1 MERFRRILE
10 ESPLLVGILLAFVGG
25 MVRGMGRRPEN
36 FTLWGFL
43 YRVAAAAFVGL
54 LMGLVMSYTKY
65 DPKIE
70 AAIIGASGYA
80 AIDLLEY
87 FPALVKERMKRR
99 IDRL

>member
-1 MERFRRILE
+1 MERFRRLLE
-10 ESPLLVGILLAFVGG
+10 ENPVIVGILLAFIGG
-25 MVRGMGRRPEN
+25 VVRGMGRRREN

-43 YRVAAAAFVGL
+43 YRVIAAAFVGL

-87 FPALVKERMKRR
+87 FPTLVKERLKRPL
-99 IDRL
+99 DRL

>member
-1 MERFRRILE
+1 MERWRRAIE
-10 ESPLLVGILLAFVGG
+10 ESPVYLGVILAILGG
-25 MVRGMGRRPEN
+25 MVRGMGRKREH

-80 AIDLLEY
+80 AIELLEY
-87 FPALVKERMKRR
+87 FPSMVKEKFKQRVNRF
-99 IDRL
+99 